1 MEPPDWPKKHSGSA
15 LMKSSV
21 PALVGLLLI
30 SALASSMARAETV
43 TAAIEAFVSSID
55 GYRVPS
61 NLQVGDKVSFV
72 YTFDDAGSVAHH
84 YYLDGRVDAIPMTAY
99 PDVKALSD
107 AETAFSQNLLEAF
120 TEFTGNSGY
129 QSFNSYWVWSV
140 KSNGMRIF
148 TNCIAPGVV
157 VYLGH
162 TPGKGLTGEPNGH
175 VRLWASDQTMT
186 TVKFEFTSIRYLTT
200 AE

>member
-1 MEPPDWPKKHSGSA
+1 
-15 LMKSSV
+15 
-21 PALVGLLLI
+21 
-30 SALASSMARAETV
+30 
-43 TAAIEAFVSSID
+43 
-55 GYRVPS
+55 
-61 NLQVGDKVSFV
+61 
-72 YTFDDAGSVAHH
+72 
-84 YYLDGRVDAIPMTAY
+84 
-99 PDVKALSD
+99 
-107 AETAFSQNLLEAF
+107 
-120 TEFTGNSGY
+120 
-129 QSFNSYWVWSV
+129 
-140 KSNGMRIF
+140 MRIF

>member
-1 MEPPDWPKKHSGSA
+1 MATPYRRKKYSGSA
-15 LMKSSV
+15 LMKLSAAAFFS
-21 PALVGLLLI
+21 LLLI
-30 SALASSMARAETV
+30 GNLSSSMARAETV

-72 YTFDDAGSVAHH
+72 YTFDDASTQAHH
-84 YYLDGRVDAIPMTAY
+84 YYLDGRVQAIPMAAY
-99 PDVKALSD
+99 PDLTALSD
-107 AETAFSQNLLEAF
+107 AKTAFSQNLLDAF
-120 TEFTGNSGY
+120 AEFKGNSGY

-148 TNCIAPGVV
+148 TNSISPGVV

-162 TPGKGLTGEPNGH
+162 SPGKGLTGELNGH
-175 VRLWASDQTMT
+175 VRLWAEDQTLT
-186 TVKFEFTSIRYLTT
+186 TLNIEFTSIRYLPVVQ
-200 AE
+200 